1 MKTYIITGMS
11 GAGKSVTTQIL
22 EDFGVFCIDNVP
34 VNLVSTFIKLCESNQ
49 EMEKVAIVTDI
60 RGGLYKD
67 NLRAEFIDYLK
78 QNPEI
83 EIIFLETDDEV
94 LISRYQETRR
104 RHPLH
109 KGGGSTG
116 QCIALERQTLVAIK
130 AMSDFVINTT
140 TRSLKELRE
149 KLKTILNTD
158 FDEEK
163 MRINLV
169 SFGFKYGI
177 VLSADYIFDVRFLP
191 NPFYKK
197 DLRAFT
203 GKDKPVQNYVM
214 GFKEA
219 EEFLKRLYNFVSW
232 VVPHYRHIGKSTVE
246 IGIGCTG
253 GQHRSVTMTTLLG
266 RQLTEAGFNVHMEDR
281 DIKKDREKE
290 Y

>member
-11 GAGKSVTTQIL
+11 GAGKSITTQIL
-22 EDFGVFCIDNVP
+22 EDFGVFCVDNVP
-34 VNLVSTFIKLCESNQ
+34 VNLVSTFIKLCQSNQ
-49 EMEKVAIVTDI
+49 EMEKIAIVIDI

-67 NLRAEFIDYLK
+67 DLRAQVIEYLK
-78 QNPEI
+78 KNQEI
-83 EIIFLETDDEV
+83 EIIFLEAEDEV
-94 LISRYQETRR
+94 LVSRYQETRR

-109 KGGGSTG
+109 KGGGSTE
-116 QCIALERQTLVAIK
+116 QCIALERKTLSEIK
-130 AMSDFVINTT
+130 EMSDFMINTT
-140 TRSLKELRE
+140 SCGLKELRE
-149 KLKTILNTD
+149 KLKTILDTD

-191 NPFYKK
+191 NPFYKNE
-197 DLRAFT
+197 LRVLT
-203 GKDKPVQNYVM
+203 GKDEPVQNYVM
-214 GFKEA
+214 GYEQA
-219 EEFLKRLYNFVSW
+219 GEFLTRLYDFVKW
-232 VVPHYRHIGKSTVE
+232 VVPQYRHIGKGTVE

-266 RQLTEAGFNVHMEDR
+266 RQLTEAGFNVHLEDR

-290 Y
+290 S